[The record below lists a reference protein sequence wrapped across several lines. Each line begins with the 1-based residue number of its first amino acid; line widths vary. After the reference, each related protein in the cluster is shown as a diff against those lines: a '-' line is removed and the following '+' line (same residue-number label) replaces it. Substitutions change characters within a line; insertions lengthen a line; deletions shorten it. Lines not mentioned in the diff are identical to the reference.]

1 MSVRSGTNVIEP
13 MLFAPGGGGTLAV
26 AAVSSPILEVN
37 EAGGLCQLISANL
50 LTNDI
55 AFTVS
60 KISAGVNGIQANCPA
75 GWTVN
80 GVLNTAL
87 ILPGSQVAQRGGWL
101 YYTKIR
107 LLQIVVLPA
116 V

>member
-1 MSVRSGTNVIEP
+1 MSAFSGTNIQSPQRQV
-13 MLFAPGGGGTLAV
+13 GGTLAF
-26 AAVSSPILEVN
+26 AAVKTPII
-37 EAGGLCQLISANL
+37 EADESGGLVQFINANL
-50 LTNDI
+50 LTNDV

-60 KISAGVNGIQANCPA
+60 KVSAGVNGISVACPA

-80 GVLNTAL
+80 GVLNTPL

-101 YYTKIR
+101 VYTVIAS
-107 LLQIVVLPA
+107 LAINVLPA